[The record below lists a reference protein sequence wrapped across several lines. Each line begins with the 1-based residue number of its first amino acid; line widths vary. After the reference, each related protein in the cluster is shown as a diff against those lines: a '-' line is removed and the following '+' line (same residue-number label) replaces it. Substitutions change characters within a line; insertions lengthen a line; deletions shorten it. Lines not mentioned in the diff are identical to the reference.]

1 MITVN
6 RYRCGEPV
14 RSSIMNRALASAPGF
29 EPRESLSAKRTT
41 QLKELQLKELKR
53 ACKAA
58 ATGRE
63 QSG

>member
-1 MITVN
+1 
-6 RYRCGEPV
+6 
-14 RSSIMNRALASAPGF
+14 MNRALASAPGF
-29 EPRESLSAKRTT
+29 EPGESLSAKRTT

-53 ACKAA
+53 ARKAA